1 MDKKT
6 KALIGFTIG
15 ALIGTAY
22 STYELYKYVDEIETQ
37 NVKLKHDLWDSNF
50 NNMQTESYYRTL
62 YYYLS
67 NEEKEKFRSLFPFRI
82 PSFIDE

>member
-1 MDKKT
+1 MNTKT

-22 STYELYKYVDEIETQ
+22 SSYELYKYVDEIETQ
-37 NVKLKHDLWDSNF
+37 NVKLKHDFWDSEIKNI
-50 NNMQTESYYRTL
+50 QLKSYYKTL
-62 YYYLS
+62 YYYLY